1 MLGTKNFGTNLRV
14 INFNIVKK
22 KKFNFKN
29 RVLIVAEIGNNHE
42 GSFRLA
48 KKLIEKAAKAG
59 VDAVKF
65 QTFKTED
72 FINDND
78 QSRYKRYK
86 KFELSKQDFFKL
98 SRFAKSKKLIFIST
112 PLDIQSAVYLNKC
125 VDYFKISSG
134 DNNYF
139 QLIEKVLSFKK
150 PVIISTGL
158 LDHDGIKKLLSLIKK
173 RNFPMKKV
181 FLLHCVSNY
190 PATDK
195 EANLISIK
203 YLKDKFKI
211 NIGYSDHTIGI
222 EASIMAAT
230 YGAKIIEKHFTIDKN
245 YSNFRDHKLSADP
258 EEMLKLV
265 ESVRRSS
272 IMAGTYEKKISKNEK
287 KNLKSMRRSLYAKV
301 QINKG
306 ETITM
311 DKIKLVRP
319 FNPSSSKN
327 IKNIL
332 NKKAKS
338 SIKKSYPIYVK
349 SI

>member
-1 MLGTKNFGTNLRV
+1 MN
-14 INFNIVKK
+14 K

-29 RVLIVAEIGNNHE
+29 KVLIVAEIGNNHE
-42 GSFRLA
+42 GSFSLA

-65 QTFKTED
+65 QTFKTEK
-72 FINDND
+72 FVNDTD
-78 QSRYKRYK
+78 QLKYKRYK
-86 KFELSKQDFFKL
+86 KFELSKKEFYKL
-98 SRFAKSKKLIFIST
+98 SKFAKSKKLIFIST
-112 PLDIQSAVYLNKC
+112 PLDIQSAIDLNKC
-125 VDYFKISSG
+125 VDFFKISSG

-158 LDHDGIKKLLSLIKK
+158 LNHGGIKDLLKLIKK

-181 FLLHCVSNY
+181 FLLHCVSDY
-190 PATDK
+190 PVVDK

-203 YLKDKFKI
+203 YLRDKFKI
-211 NIGYSDHTIGI
+211 NIGYSDHTLGI
-222 EASIMAAT
+222 EASIMAVS

-245 YSNFRDHKLSADP
+245 YSMFRDHKLSSDP
-258 EEMLKLV
+258 KEMLKLV

-272 IMAGTYEKKISKNEK
+272 IMAGAYTKKISKNEK
-287 KNLKSMRRSLYAKV
+287 KNFKSMRRSLYAKV

-306 ETITM
+306 ERITL

-319 FNPSSSKN
+319 FNSLSTKK
-327 IKNIL
+327 IKDIL

-338 SIKKSYPIYVK
+338 LIKKSQPIYIK

>member
-1 MLGTKNFGTNLRV
+1 MKS
-14 INFNIVKK
+14 
-22 KKFNFKN
+22 KKFDFKN
-29 RVLIVAEIGNNHE
+29 KVLIIAEIGNNHE
-42 GSFRLA
+42 GSFKLA

-65 QTFKTED
+65 QTFKTEK
-72 FINDND
+72 FVNDID
-78 QSRYKRYK
+78 QLRYKRYK
-86 KFELSKQDFFKL
+86 KFELSKEDFYKL
-98 SRFAKSKKLIFIST
+98 SKFAKSKKLIFIST
-112 PLDIQSAVYLNKC
+112 PLDIESAIYLNKC

-150 PVIISTGL
+150 PIIISTGL
-158 LDHDGIKKLLSLIKK
+158 LDYSGIVDLLKLIKK

-181 FLLHCVSNY
+181 FFLHCVSDY
-190 PATDK
+190 PVADK

-203 YLKDKFKI
+203 YLRDKFKM
-211 NIGYSDHTIGI
+211 NIGYSDHTLGI
-222 EASIMAAT
+222 EASIMAVA

-258 EEMLKLV
+258 KEMLKLV

-272 IMAGTYEKKISKNEK
+272 IMIGTYTKKISKNEK
-287 KNLKSMRRSLYAKV
+287 KNLKSMRRSLYAKI

-306 ETITM
+306 ERITM

-319 FNPSSSKN
+319 FNPLSSNK
-327 IKNIL
+327 IEDIL

-338 SIKKSYPIYVK
+338 LIKKSQPIYIK

>member
-1 MLGTKNFGTNLRV
+1 MKT
-14 INFNIVKK
+14 
-22 KKFNFKN
+22 KKFDFKN
-29 RVLIVAEIGNNHE
+29 KVLIIAEIGNNHE
-42 GSFRLA
+42 GSFKLA

-65 QTFKTED
+65 QTFKTEK
-72 FINDND
+72 FVNDID
-78 QSRYKRYK
+78 QLRYKRYK
-86 KFELSKQDFFKL
+86 KFELSKEDFYKL
-98 SRFAKSKKLIFIST
+98 SKFAKSKKLIFIST
-112 PLDIQSAVYLNKC
+112 PLDIQSAIYLNKR

-158 LDHDGIKKLLSLIKK
+158 LGYSGIIDLLKLIKK
-173 RNFPMKKV
+173 RKFPMNKV
-181 FLLHCVSNY
+181 FFLHCVSDY
-190 PATDK
+190 PVVDK

-203 YLKDKFKI
+203 YLKDKFKM
-211 NIGYSDHTIGI
+211 NIGYSDHTLGI
-222 EASIMAAT
+222 EASIMAVA

-258 EEMLKLV
+258 KEMIKLV

-272 IMAGTYEKKISKNEK
+272 IMGGTYTKKISKNEK

-306 ETITM
+306 ERITM

-319 FNPSSSKN
+319 FNSLSSKK
-327 IKNIL
+327 IEEIL

-338 SIKKSYPIYVK
+338 IIKKSQPIYIK
-349 SI
+349 SV

>member
-1 MLGTKNFGTNLRV
+1 MKL
-14 INFNIVKK
+14 
-22 KKFNFKN
+22 KKFDFKN
-29 RVLIVAEIGNNHE
+29 KVMIIAEIGNNHE

-65 QTFKTED
+65 QTFKTEK
-72 FINDND
+72 FVNDID
-78 QSRYKRYK
+78 QLRYKRYK
-86 KFELSKQDFFKL
+86 KFELSKEDFYKL
-98 SRFAKSKKLIFIST
+98 SKFAKSKKLIFIST
-112 PLDIQSAVYLNKC
+112 PLDIQSAIYLNKR

-158 LDHDGIKKLLSLIKK
+158 LGYSGIIDLLKLIKK
-173 RNFPMKKV
+173 RKFPMNKV
-181 FLLHCVSNY
+181 FFLHCVSDY
-190 PATDK
+190 PVVDK

-203 YLKDKFKI
+203 YLKDKFKM
-211 NIGYSDHTIGI
+211 NIGYSDHTLGI
-222 EASIMAAT
+222 EASIMAVA

-258 EEMLKLV
+258 KEMIKLV

-272 IMAGTYEKKISKNEK
+272 IMGGTYTKKISKNEK

-306 ETITM
+306 ERITM
-311 DKIKLVRP
+311 DKIKFVRP
-319 FNPSSSKN
+319 FNSLSS
-327 IKNIL
+327 ITIENIL

-338 SIKKSYPIYVK
+338 IIKKSQPIYIK
-349 SI
+349 SV

>member
-1 MLGTKNFGTNLRV
+1 MKT
-14 INFNIVKK
+14 
-22 KKFNFKN
+22 KKFDFKN
-29 RVLIVAEIGNNHE
+29 KVLIIAEIGNNHE
-42 GSFRLA
+42 GSFKLA

-65 QTFKTED
+65 QTFKTEK
-72 FINDND
+72 FVNDID
-78 QSRYKRYK
+78 QLRYKRYK
-86 KFELSKQDFFKL
+86 KFELSKEDFYKL
-98 SRFAKSKKLIFIST
+98 SKFAKSKKLIFIST
-112 PLDIQSAVYLNKC
+112 PLDIQSAIYLNKR

-158 LDHDGIKKLLSLIKK
+158 LGYSGIIDLLKLIKK
-173 RNFPMKKV
+173 RKFPMNKV
-181 FLLHCVSNY
+181 FFLHCVSDY
-190 PATDK
+190 PVVDK

-203 YLKDKFKI
+203 YLKDKFKM
-211 NIGYSDHTIGI
+211 NIGYSDHTLGI
-222 EASIMAAT
+222 EASIMAVA

-258 EEMLKLV
+258 KEMIKLV

-272 IMAGTYEKKISKNEK
+272 IMGGTYTKKISKNEK

-306 ETITM
+306 ERITM
-311 DKIKLVRP
+311 DKIKFVRP
-319 FNPSSSKN
+319 FNSLSS
-327 IKNIL
+327 ITIENIL

-338 SIKKSYPIYVK
+338 IIKKSQPIYIK
-349 SI
+349 SV

>member
-1 MLGTKNFGTNLRV
+1 MN
-14 INFNIVKK
+14 K
-22 KKFNFKN
+22 KKFYFKN
-29 RVLIVAEIGNNHE
+29 KVLIIAEIGNNHE
-42 GSFRLA
+42 GSFSLA

-65 QTFKTED
+65 QTFDTEK

-78 QSRYKRYK
+78 QLRYKRYK
-86 KFELSKQDFFKL
+86 KFELSKKDFYKL
-98 SRFAKSKKLIFIST
+98 SKFAKSKKLIFIST
-112 PLDIQSAVYLNKC
+112 PLDIQSAIYLNKC

-158 LDHDGIKKLLSLIKK
+158 LDHGGIKRLLKFIKK
-173 RNFPMKKV
+173 KKFPMKKV
-181 FLLHCVSNY
+181 FLLHCVSDY
-190 PATDK
+190 PVSDK

-203 YLKDKFKI
+203 YLRDKFKI

-222 EASIMAAT
+222 EASIMAST
-230 YGAKIIEKHFTIDKN
+230 YGAQIIEKHFTIDKN

-258 EEMLKLV
+258 KEMLKLV
-265 ESVRRSS
+265 QSVRRSS
-272 IMAGTYEKKISKNEK
+272 IMAGTYTKKISESEK
-287 KNLKSMRRSLYAKV
+287 KNFKSMRRSLYAKV

-306 ETITM
+306 ETITA

-319 FNPSSSKN
+319 FNSFSSKK
-327 IKNIL
+327 ISDVL
-332 NKKAKS
+332 NKKVKS
-338 SIKKSYPIYVK
+338 LIKKSHPIYLK